1 MKKIG
6 DYKNIN
12 SVNPLYLLIGE
23 VGEYVEENGGNK
35 Y

>member
-1 MKKIG
+1 MKKID

-12 SVNPLYLLIGE
+12 SVNLLYLLIGE
-23 VGEYVEENGGNK
+23 VSEYVEENSGNK